1 MAMTAVDY
9 MGIDPKLKELEASLA
24 TETAP
29 NKRNSLKRQITIRK
43 DDIKRLYFGG
53 ALKDDNGDPVLD
65 ESGEPVTVKGW
76 NSLPPEGRKIFK
88 AARDFHRANFNE
100 HYRLLMQRIDD
111 AKFDSNDAVKLKS
124 SIEQMFNKARERTIY
139 FPVKRFGEYWLSV
152 GNDFYMRESAAELK
166 ALQRRLKKEGET
178 RPMVTGTSRADLRN
192 KVASNDASA
201 ALKGILDALDG
212 VLSTVGL

>member
-1 MAMTAVDY
+1 
-9 MGIDPKLKELEASLA
+9 
-24 TETAP
+24 
-29 NKRNSLKRQITIRK
+29 
-43 DDIKRLYFGG
+43 
-53 ALKDDNGDPVLD
+53 
-65 ESGEPVTVKGW
+65 
-76 NSLPPEGRKIFK
+76 
-88 AARDFHRANFNE
+88 
-100 HYRLLMQRIDD
+100 MQRIDD

-212 VLSTVGL
+212 SNSPKSNARNSRYGFGRKRASPLECAARGTFPA